1 MARRSRRRPYGQP
14 HPELDTE
21 AVRRGG
27 ARSETGPDGR
37 SWTVRTVASGEK
49 TYTCPG
55 CGQLIPPGT
64 THVVAWTT
72 EHLFGV
78 EAGLAERRH
87 WHSACWRARR
97 Y

>member
-27 ARSETGPDGR
+27 ARSETGRDGLTW
-37 SWTVRTVASGEK
+37 SVRTVASGEK

-55 CGQLIPPGT
+55 CRHPIPPGVR
-64 THVVAWTT
+64 HVVAWS
-72 EHLFGV
+72 EDHLFGAQ
-78 EAGLAERRH
+78 AGVAERRH
-87 WHSACWRARR
+87 WHTGCWRGR